1 MRRLGGFV
9 AEAGK
14 VSPSHVVDKDEDDV
28 GLFPETG
35 NGQKK
40 QGKNSFLN
48 RFHDAENDDLSKLDQ
63 AVKKLLFY
71 NFVCFYVN
79 LLFFIIP
86 NPHGKMKVESFFSL
100 SLIGLIAMLPSLS
113 AKDHEGDEWAGFGAK
128 LKQAVKEG
136 KLSEE
141 DAKAKWMAAVR
152 KKKEAHPKK
161 GVHDGHK
168 LRMMEAIKRAVAE
181 GKLSEREA
189 KAKWMAIHGERRD
202 DHHDRGRRHD
212 DHDGHRNKYD
222 DRHDGDRHRDRHED
236 HYEDHDDHHDGEH
249 HDDEYDEHGQ
259 DELEEMHL
267 DIERMHLEIELRKL
281 HFEMERIEFD
291 QDRERM
297 KWDMDRMRMD
307 HERQRM
313 QREMEQRS
321 HDSRPPHGMNQGGP
335 PRGPVPHGVRPGGS
349 RKGPLQMGNR
359 GGPSHGS
366 RSSHEVKRRG
376 GRSQHAEPSHEGKSK
391 GWGKKN

>member
-1 MRRLGGFV
+1 
-9 AEAGK
+9 
-14 VSPSHVVDKDEDDV
+14 
-28 GLFPETG
+28 
-35 NGQKK
+35 
-40 QGKNSFLN
+40 
-48 RFHDAENDDLSKLDQ
+48 
-63 AVKKLLFY
+63 
-71 NFVCFYVN
+71 
-79 LLFFIIP
+79 
-86 NPHGKMKVESFFSL
+86 MKVESFISL
-100 SLIGLIAMLPSLS
+100 SLIGLIGLLPGLS

-152 KKKEAHPKK
+152 KKKEAHHEK
-161 GVHDGHK
+161 GGHDDHK

-222 DRHDGDRHRDRHED
+222 DRHED
-236 HYEDHDDHHDGEH
+236 HHEDHDDHHDGEH
-249 HDDEYDEHGQ
+249 HDDEHDEHGQ

-291 QDRERM
+291 QDRERI

-307 HERQRM
+307 HDRQRM

-321 HDSRPPHGMNQGGP
+321 NDTRSPHGMNNAGP
-335 PRGPVPHGVRPGGS
+335 PQGPRPPLDFRGSVGP
-349 RKGPLQMGNR
+349 RKGPG
-359 GGPSHGS
+359 SHGGRLNPPNNRAHDASRKS
-366 RSSHEVKRRG
+366 RSSKNQQPRW
-376 GRSQHAEPSHEGKSK
+376 RSK
-391 GWGKKN
+391 